1 MPFSLRYSRAKASVP
16 KLRRSTATFPCP
28 IVGPAFSAISGPWSE
43 NATRRP
49 LPTHSIRLPS
59 TWRHGLPNTDGSTSG
74 QPFRALGK
82 SYFNIVGIKSPPGR
96 PAKDAQPPLLIGA
109 HYDTVVGSPGADDNA
124 SALAVL
130 LEAADRLRH
139 LVVARPVWLVAFCL
153 EEQGLLGSRAFISGL
168 KQTGQLLDGAIVL
181 ECVGYASRDAG
192 SQRTPPGVPIAIPTV
207 GNFLGIVGN
216 EASRDLVASVERNA
230 RRVAPTTPTLA
241 LVVPARGESLPDVR
255 RSDHAAF
262 WDEGYRAVMLTD
274 TADFRNPHY
283 HQPSDTLDTLDLDF
297 LEGVSEIVVGCIE
310 DLAGLTRR

>member
-1 MPFSLRYSRAKASVP
+1 MPNRRNSILRHLQSL
-16 KLRRSTATFPCP
+16 
-28 IVGPAFSAISGPWSE
+28 VGERHPHSAPH
-43 NATRRP
+43 A
-49 LPTHSIRLPS
+49 LTHAAEYLVARFAEYGW
-59 TWRHGLPNTDGSTSG
+59 TTSG

-82 SYFNIVGIKSPPGR
+82 SYFNILGVKWPPGR
-96 PAKDAQPPLLIGA
+96 PAKDGPAPLLIGA

-124 SALAVL
+124 SGLAVL

-139 LVVARPVWLVAFCL
+139 LVVARPVWLAAFCL

-168 KQTGQLLDGAIVL
+168 KQTGQPVDGAIVL

-192 SQRTPPGVPIAIPTV
+192 SQRTPPGVPISLPSI

-216 EASRDLVASVERNA
+216 EASRDLLATVERNA
-230 RRVAPTTPTLA
+230 RRVAPNTPTIALA
-241 LVVPARGESLPDVR
+241 VPGRGESLPDVR

-274 TADFRNPHY
+274 TANFRNPHY

-310 DLAGLTRR
+310 DLAGLHRR

>member
-1 MPFSLRYSRAKASVP
+1 MMTEIKGNRDAKGRHLSTVSRKDVQRMVKKGTITEGMLPKVHACLDALEQGVGKAHIIDGRIPHAILRHLRSLVGERHP
-16 KLRRSTATFPCP
+16 QTAPHALNQAAEYLAARFAEYGWT
-28 IVGPAFSAISGPWSE
+28 
-43 NATRRP
+43 
-49 LPTHSIRLPS
+49 
-59 TWRHGLPNTDGSTSG
+59 TSG

-82 SYFNIVGIKSPPGR
+82 SYFNIVGIKSPTGR

-139 LVVARPVWLVAFCL
+139 LVVARPVWLAAFCL

-168 KQTGQLLDGAIVL
+168 KQTGQLLGGAIVL

-216 EASRDLVASVERNA
+216 E
-230 RRVAPTTPTLA
+230 P
-241 LVVPARGESLPDVR
+241 
-255 RSDHAAF
+255 
-262 WDEGYRAVMLTD
+262 
-274 TADFRNPHY
+274 
-283 HQPSDTLDTLDLDF
+283 
-297 LEGVSEIVVGCIE
+297 
-310 DLAGLTRR
+310 

>member
-1 MPFSLRYSRAKASVP
+1 MPNRRTSILRHLQSL
-16 KLRRSTATFPCP
+16 
-28 IVGPAFSAISGPWSE
+28 VGERHPHSAPH
-43 NATRRP
+43 A
-49 LPTHSIRLPS
+49 LTHAAEYLAARLAEYG
-59 TWRHGLPNTDGSTSG
+59 WATSG

-82 SYFNIVGIKSPPGR
+82 SYFNILGVKWPPGR
-96 PAKDAQPPLLIGA
+96 PAKDGPAPLLIGA

-124 SALAVL
+124 SGLAVL

-139 LVVARPVWLVAFCL
+139 LVVARPVWLAAFCL
-153 EEQGLLGSRAFISGL
+153 EEHGLLGSRAFISGL
-168 KQTGQLLDGAIVL
+168 KQTGQPVDGAIVL

-192 SQRTPPGVPIAIPTV
+192 SQRTPPGIPISLPSI

-216 EASRDLVASVERNA
+216 EASRDLLAAVERNA
-230 RRVAPTTPTLA
+230 RRVAPNTPTLA
-241 LVVPARGESLPDVR
+241 LAVPGRGESLPDVR

-274 TADFRNPHY
+274 TANFRNPHY

-310 DLAGLTRR
+310 DLAGLHRR

>member
-1 MPFSLRYSRAKASVP
+1 MPNRRTSILRHLQSL
-16 KLRRSTATFPCP
+16 
-28 IVGPAFSAISGPWSE
+28 VGERHPHSAPH
-43 NATRRP
+43 A
-49 LPTHSIRLPS
+49 LTHAAEYLAARLAEYG
-59 TWRHGLPNTDGSTSG
+59 WATSG

-82 SYFNIVGIKSPPGR
+82 SYFNILGVKWPPGR
-96 PAKDAQPPLLIGA
+96 PAKDGPAPLLIGA

-124 SALAVL
+124 SGLAVL

-139 LVVARPVWLVAFCL
+139 LVVARPVWLAAFCL
-153 EEQGLLGSRAFISGL
+153 EEHGLLGSRAFISGL
-168 KQTGQLLDGAIVL
+168 KQTGQPVDGAIVL

-192 SQRTPPGVPIAIPTV
+192 SQRTPPGVPISLPSI

-216 EASRDLVASVERNA
+216 EASRDLLATVERNA
-230 RRVAPTTPTLA
+230 RRVAPNTPTIALA
-241 LVVPARGESLPDVR
+241 VPGRGESLPDVR

-274 TADFRNPHY
+274 TANFRNPHY

-310 DLAGLTRR
+310 DLAGLHRR

>member
-1 MPFSLRYSRAKASVP
+1 MPNRRTSILRHLQSL
-16 KLRRSTATFPCP
+16 
-28 IVGPAFSAISGPWSE
+28 VGERHPHSAPH
-43 NATRRP
+43 A
-49 LPTHSIRLPS
+49 LTHAAEYLAARFAEYGW
-59 TWRHGLPNTDGSTSG
+59 TTSG

-82 SYFNIVGIKSPPGR
+82 SYFNILGVKWPPGR
-96 PAKDAQPPLLIGA
+96 PAKDGPAPLLIGA

-124 SALAVL
+124 SGLAVL

-139 LVVARPVWLVAFCL
+139 LVVARPVWLAAFCL
-153 EEQGLLGSRAFISGL
+153 EEQGLLGSRAFLSGL
-168 KQTGQLLDGAIVL
+168 KQTGQPVDGAIVL

-192 SQRTPPGVPIAIPTV
+192 SQRPPPGVPISLPSI

-216 EASRDLVASVERNA
+216 EASRDLLAAVERNA
-230 RRVAPTTPTLA
+230 RRVSPSTPTLA
-241 LVVPARGESLPDVR
+241 LAVPARGESLPDVR

-274 TADFRNPHY
+274 TANFRNPHY

-310 DLAGLTRR
+310 DLAGLHRR

>member
-1 MPFSLRYSRAKASVP
+1 MPNRRTSILRHLQSL
-16 KLRRSTATFPCP
+16 
-28 IVGPAFSAISGPWSE
+28 VGERHPHSAPH
-43 NATRRP
+43 A
-49 LPTHSIRLPS
+49 LTHAAEYLAARLAEYG
-59 TWRHGLPNTDGSTSG
+59 WATSG

-82 SYFNIVGIKSPPGR
+82 SYFNILGVKWPPGR
-96 PAKDAQPPLLIGA
+96 PAKDGPAPLLIGA

-124 SALAVL
+124 SGLAVL

-139 LVVARPVWLVAFCL
+139 LVVARPVWLAAFCL
-153 EEQGLLGSRAFISGL
+153 EEHGLLGSRAFISGL
-168 KQTGQLLDGAIVL
+168 KQTGQPVDGAIVL

-192 SQRTPPGVPIAIPTV
+192 SQRTPPGVPISLPSI

-216 EASRDLVASVERNA
+216 EASRDLLAAVERNA
-230 RRVAPTTPTLA
+230 RRVAPNTPTIALA
-241 LVVPARGESLPDVR
+241 VPGRGESLPDVR

-274 TADFRNPHY
+274 TANFRNPHY

-310 DLAGLTRR
+310 DLAGLHRR

>member
-1 MPFSLRYSRAKASVP
+1 MPNRRTSILRHLQSL
-16 KLRRSTATFPCP
+16 
-28 IVGPAFSAISGPWSE
+28 VGERHPHSAPH
-43 NATRRP
+43 A
-49 LPTHSIRLPS
+49 LTHAAEYLAARFAEYGW
-59 TWRHGLPNTDGSTSG
+59 TTSG

-82 SYFNIVGIKSPPGR
+82 SYFNILGVKWPAGR
-96 PAKDAQPPLLIGA
+96 SAKDGPAPLLIGA

-124 SALAVL
+124 SGLAVL

-139 LVVARPVWLVAFCL
+139 LVVARPVWLAAFCL
-153 EEQGLLGSRAFISGL
+153 EEQGLLGSRAFLSGL
-168 KQTGQLLDGAIVL
+168 KQTGQPVDGAIVL

-192 SQRTPPGVPIAIPTV
+192 SQRPPPGVPISLPSI

-216 EASRDLVASVERNA
+216 EASRDLLAAVERNA
-230 RRVAPTTPTLA
+230 RRVSPSTPTLA
-241 LVVPARGESLPDVR
+241 LAVPARGESLPDVR

-274 TADFRNPHY
+274 TANFRNPHY

-310 DLAGLTRR
+310 DLAGLHRR